1 MAVMQERHT
10 EQAQMSVVPYRDEDY
25 ADSFFSLQ
33 KQADTDPKQVNPDL
47 MQTIRDL
54 SKRDSEPG
62 KSEKTVTEKKNSQS
76 DISGMRSGRL
86 TAIERTSEKRH
97 GSYLWRCKCDCGG
110 EILVETYRIKKQL
123 TKSCGCGR
131 KQKHMAEI
139 EGKKFSSLTAVKRTE
154 KKRGSSYLWE
164 CRCDCGNTVYVTANS
179 LLSGNTKSCGC
190 IRKNNIRQMH
200 EKKGIITD
208 HVTLVEGTCIEKLE
222 SQGLR
227 SDNSSGYRGVHPRGS
242 RWIASIG
249 FKKKNYYLGI
259 YSRLED
265 AVRARKEAEDRLY
278 GEFLKWYYE
287 NHPNANNPE
296 GAEELSQGK

>member
-1 MAVMQERHT
+1 MAAMQEGHIGDV
-10 EQAQMSVVPYRDEDY
+10 QMSDVFHNCEVKADGLFCVP
-25 ADSFFSLQ
+25 
-33 KQADTDPKQVNPDL
+33 K
-47 MQTIRDL
+47 
-54 SKRDSEPG
+54 
-62 KSEKTVTEKKNSQS
+62 KTVITQKNTEDPIAETPNQN
-76 DISGMRSGRL
+76 DITGMRSGKL
-86 TAIERTSEKRH
+86 TVIEKTSEKRH
-97 GSYLWRCKCDCGG
+97 GSYLWRCRCDCGG
-110 EILVETYRIKKQL
+110 EILVETYRIRKQL

-131 KQKHMAEI
+131 KKKHMAEI
-139 EGKKFSSLTAVKRTE
+139 EGQRFSSLTAVRRTD

-190 IRKNNIRQMH
+190 IRKNNMKEMH

-208 HVTLVEGTCIEKLE
+208 HITLVDGTCIEKLE

-227 SDNSSGYRGVHPRGS
+227 SDNSSGYRGVHARGG

-265 AVRARKEAEDRLY
+265 AIQARKDAEDRLY

-287 NHPNANNPE
+287 NHPGANNLE
-296 GAEELSQGK
+296 GAENISLGN